1 MKKEELERKISGLEK
16 AIATCKDETSGYED
30 SLKTTQK
37 QLKDLGKIALPP
49 VIFDDIYEAV
59 DNAVCEYDFNDS
71 GNYNIEYGIEYD
83 GRVYAESIELQHNC
97 DLVEAIVEKVS
108 RIFTE
113 MDAPEDEEQA
123 ILNAEDSSY
132 PTGDNRKDL

>member
-83 GRVYAESIELQHNC
+83 GKVYAESIELQHNS
-97 DLVEAIVEKVS
+97 DLIEAIVEKVS
-108 RIFTE
+108 KIFTE
-113 MDAPEDEEQA
+113 MEAPEDDQVNNITEVKKV
-123 ILNAEDSSY
+123 I
-132 PTGDNRKDL
+132 

>member
-1 MKKEELERKISGLEK
+1 MTKEELELKISGLEK

-49 VIFDDIYEAV
+49 VVFDEIYEAI

-83 GRVYAESIELQHNC
+83 GRVYAESIELQHNS
-97 DLVEAIVEKVS
+97 DLIEAIVEKVS
-108 RIFTE
+108 KIFTE
-113 MDAPEDEEQA
+113 MEAPEDDDTELLPHQQTTHATHIKKE
-123 ILNAEDSSY
+123 I
-132 PTGDNRKDL
+132 

>member
-83 GRVYAESIELQHNC
+83 GKVYAESIELQHNS
-97 DLVEAIVEKVS
+97 DLIEAIVEKVS

-113 MDAPEDEEQA
+113 MECPTEEEKAVTDQ
-123 ILNAEDSSY
+123 LNTVNEKPY
-132 PTGDNRKDL
+132 

>member
-1 MKKEELERKISGLEK
+1 MTKEELELKISGLEK

-83 GRVYAESIELQHNC
+83 GKVYAESIELQHNS
-97 DLVEAIVEKVS
+97 DLIEAIVEKVS
-108 RIFTE
+108 KIFTE
-113 MDAPEDEEQA
+113 MECPEDKEAEELSDE
-123 ILNAEDSSY
+123 LNKTHGYE
-132 PTGDNRKDL
+132 TNK

>member
-83 GRVYAESIELQHNC
+83 GKVYAESIELQHNS
-97 DLVEAIVEKVS
+97 DLIEAIVEKITE
-108 RIFTE
+108 IFTE
-113 MDAPEDEEQA
+113 MEAPE
-123 ILNAEDSSY
+123 NED
-132 PTGDNRKDL
+132 

>member
-49 VIFDDIYEAV
+49 VVFDEIYEAV

-83 GRVYAESIELQHNC
+83 GKVYAESIELQHNS
-97 DLVEAIVEKVS
+97 DLIESIVEKVS
-108 RIFTE
+108 KIFTE
-113 MDAPEDEEQA
+113 MDAPEELDTTEK
-123 ILNAEDSSY
+123 
-132 PTGDNRKDL
+132 DNHKPLEL

>member
-49 VIFDDIYEAV
+49 VVFDEIWEAV

-83 GRVYAESIELQHNC
+83 GKVYAESIELQHNS
-97 DLVEAIVEKVS
+97 DLIEAIVEKVS

-113 MDAPEDEEQA
+113 MECPTEEEKAVTDQ
-123 ILNAEDSSY
+123 LNTVSEKPY
-132 PTGDNRKDL
+132 

>member
-1 MKKEELERKISGLEK
+1 MTKEELELKISRVER

-49 VIFDDIYEAV
+49 VVFDEIWEAV

-83 GRVYAESIELQHNC
+83 GRVYAENIELQHNS
-97 DLVEAIVEKVS
+97 DLIEAIVEKVS
-108 RIFTE
+108 KIFTE
-113 MDAPEDEEQA
+113 MEAPEDDDTELLPHQQTTHATHIKKE
-123 ILNAEDSSY
+123 I
-132 PTGDNRKDL
+132 